1 MSVTDTLIVI
11 VAAAVKNHGIAIG
24 KQNPWRLAKD
34 LAYFHRVTT
43 TVTGESKPP
52 SWQQAPGSSIG
63 SGEGGSPDEKLGH
76 PASSPSPAGVP
87 VMNAC
92 ILGRKTW
99 EALPKRF
106 RPLKGRYNIVITSD
120 PQLFGKHDETPEY
133 TVTQPSIQAALEFV
147 EQMNAAALSADTA
160 APMASVGQQ
169 RAYIDRVFITGG
181 GGIYNEALNMNDR
194 HLQVLITYV
203 QLHDEEKCNACD
215 AFFPQMDN
223 NRFSLQPHSRLEEVV
238 SFAVPS
244 GPQVEGGIE
253 YEFLLY
259 EKNREADAGERAGE

>member
-133 TVTQPSIQAALEFV
+133 TVTQPSMQAALEFV
-147 EQMNAAALSADTA
+147 EQMNAAVSSTDAA
-160 APMASVGQQ
+160 APMASGGQQ

-181 GGIYNEALNMNDR
+181 GGIYDEALKMDDR
-194 HLQVLITYV
+194 HLLVLITYV

>member
-43 TVTGESKPP
+43 TVTGEGKP
-52 SWQQAPGSSIG
+52 SSQQAAAAVGNNN
-63 SGEGGSPDEKLGH
+63 SGGGERGSPDEKLGE
-76 PASSPSPAGVP
+76 PSSLDGVP

-106 RPLKGRYNIVITSD
+106 RPLKGRYNIVVTSD
-120 PQLFGKHDETPEY
+120 AQLFGKHDETPEY
-133 TVTQPSIQAALEFV
+133 TVTQPSMKAALEFI
-147 EQMNAAALSADTA
+147 EQMNTAVSSADTA
-160 APMASVGQQ
+160 PIVIGQ

-181 GGIYNEALNMNDR
+181 GGIYDEALKMNDR

-223 NRFSLQPHSRLEEVV
+223 NRFRLQPHSRLEEVV
-238 SFAVPS
+238 SFEVPS
-244 GPQVEGGIE
+244 GPQIEGGIE

-259 EKNREADAGERAGE
+259 EKKEADAGESE